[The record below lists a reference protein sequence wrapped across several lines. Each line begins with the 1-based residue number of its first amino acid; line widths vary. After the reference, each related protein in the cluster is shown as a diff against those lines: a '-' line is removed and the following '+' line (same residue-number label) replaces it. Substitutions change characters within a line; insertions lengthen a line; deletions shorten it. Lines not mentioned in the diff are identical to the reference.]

1 MGKDVLYNTIS
12 TPRGGQYKLILP
24 DGSRVWLNA
33 ASALR
38 YPITFT
44 GTSRNVELVTG
55 EAYFEITHN
64 AFQPFTVRVPAARQG
79 DRDLVVDVLG
89 TSFDLNNYPDEPA
102 TRATLITGTV
112 RVTKGQ
118 ETILLH
124 PGDQAATDSSS
135 DAITISRDLNV
146 ASVVAW
152 KDGNFSFDRAG
163 TEAIMRELARWYD
176 VEVSYEGRI
185 PARQFV
191 GTIPRNVPASNVLK
205 ALELNNVHFRI
216 EGKKIIVTP

>member
-1 MGKDVLYNTIS
+1 
-12 TPRGGQYKLILP
+12 
-24 DGSRVWLNA
+24 
-33 ASALR
+33 
-38 YPITFT
+38 
-44 GTSRNVELVTG
+44 VELVTG
-55 EAYFEITHN
+55 EAYFEIAHN
-64 AFQPFTVRVPAARQG
+64 PSQPFTVRIPAARRG
-79 DRDLVVDVLG
+79 DDLAIDVLG

-102 TRATLITGTV
+102 TKATLITGSV

-118 ETILLH
+118 DALLLH
-124 PGDQAATDSSS
+124 PGEQAVTDSGSG
-135 DAITISRDLNV
+135 AITVSRDINV

-176 VEVSYEGRI
+176 VEVSYEGAI

-191 GTIPRNVPASNVLK
+191 ATIPRNVPASTVLK